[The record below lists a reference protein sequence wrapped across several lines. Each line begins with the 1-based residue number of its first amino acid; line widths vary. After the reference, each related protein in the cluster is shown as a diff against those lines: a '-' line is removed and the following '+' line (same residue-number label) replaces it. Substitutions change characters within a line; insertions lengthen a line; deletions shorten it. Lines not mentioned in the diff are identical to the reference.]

1 MATPDELEIYKQRY
15 ETYRHLDRLRWQ
27 MLQIAVGVGSLGI
40 LAFAR
45 SGREPD
51 WWVFAAVGPMLA
63 MFGVAMLR
71 IGRGINM
78 NNQVLR
84 RAAALV
90 GDAEIPQVSKWWK
103 SVSFWISFTLVVVGV
118 VCIGLACYHY
128 VMTNEVG
135 NNA

>member
-1 MATPDELEIYKQRY
+1 MATSDQPEIYRQRY
-15 ETYRHLDRLRWQ
+15 ETFRHLDRLRWQ

-84 RAAALV
+84 KAAVTL
-90 GDAEIPQVSKWWK
+90 GDDDIPLYSKWWR
-103 SVSFWISFTLVVVGV
+103 SVSSWISFAL
-118 VCIGLACYHY
+118 IGLGLVCVVLAAFRY
-128 VMTNEVG
+128 E
-135 NNA
+135 